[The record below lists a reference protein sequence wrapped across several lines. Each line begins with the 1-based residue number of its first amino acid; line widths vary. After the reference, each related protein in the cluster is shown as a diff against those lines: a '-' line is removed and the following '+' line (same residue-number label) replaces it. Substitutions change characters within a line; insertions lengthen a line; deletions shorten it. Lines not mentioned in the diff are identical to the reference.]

1 MRVLPSMEDKKSQK
15 YAALA
20 QMYTPAMAPAAEFN
34 AIVAQKSAELA
45 KVK

>member
-1 MRVLPSMEDKKSQK
+1 MQAIPSMEDEKSQR

-20 QMYTPAMAPAAEFN
+20 PMYAPADEFN
-34 AIVAQKSAELA
+34 IIVAQKSAELA